1 MRFGIGQEIKQVRVT
16 IRPGRI
22 GDQPTIAK
30 IARSVCSALESH
42 CTDPVA
48 FSSWVGNLSSYQFL
62 HEAYVAETEIG
73 PVAVVHFIPSWNDKP
88 DCFDLSVP
96 LIRYLFVPPG
106 LDTHEFTRRLLEVCI
121 WRARRDGNSS
131 VAIHAT
137 PIMSAELEL
146 ITKMG
151 FEFVRAAP
159 AIHGIPF
166 NIYSKKLSY

>member
-1 MRFGIGQEIKQVRVT
+1 MKVA

-22 GDQPTIAK
+22 GDQPAIAK
-30 IARSVCSALESH
+30 ITRSACNVLESH
-42 CTDPVA
+42 CSDPVA
-48 FSSWVGNLSSYQFL
+48 FSSWVGNLPSYQFL

-73 PVAVVHFIPSWNDKP
+73 PVAAVHFIPSWGDKP

-106 LDTHEFTRRLLEVCI
+106 LDTHAFTRRLLEVCI
-121 WRARRDGNSS
+121 WRVRRDRNSS

-137 PIMSAELEL
+137 PIMNAELEL
-146 ITKMG
+146 LKKMG
-151 FEFVRAAP
+151 FGFVRAAP

-166 NIYSKKLSY
+166 NIYSKKLFY